1 MKQPTTIPL
10 RATLLLLAL
19 LAVIGQ
25 ASATEIIEDNDIF
38 YFTSNQ
44 DAWGNPTEEFA
55 IAVDCKDYISNLV
68 IPEKVSYNGKTY
80 TVKQVGGF
88 GGKSSITSVV
98 IGDSVQQITG
108 TAFENCS
115 NLSTLTIGKSVNY
128 IDQSSFT
135 GCHIKKL
142 IYKAEN
148 EIDYDYGWDYFP
160 FEEVEQVE
168 IGNNVGS
175 IPNNFCYETNLTEVV
190 IPASVMTIGA
200 GAFYHC
206 ANLNSV
212 SISSVELTI
221 YGSAFCNCP
230 NLRNLSFSSSATE
243 ITLQNDVF
251 ANCGFLNLT
260 IPASIIK
267 MGKRCFTG
275 CRDLQSVNVSAAN
288 THYDSRNNCN
298 AIIETATNTLVAGC
312 MNTIIP
318 NSVTKIG
325 VSAFRDCVNLTE
337 ITIPNSVKI
346 IDSSAFGDCSNL
358 TSIDIPNSVTEIRSS
373 FYNTGLRNVVI
384 PNSVKILEGGAFA
397 DCKQL
402 TSVIIGDSVEFIGD
416 LAFSGCEQ
424 LVNIQIPGNVK
435 IVSGTEYGVSGA
447 TFLGSPWYNN
457 QPDGLLYIG
466 RAAYHYLGTMPA
478 NTKLVIREGTYS
490 ISDNAFGGRKYF
502 YHYKDHDCS
511 GLTSISLPNSLR
523 FIGDRAFE
531 GCNGL
536 TEIVIP
542 DSVIM
547 LGDDAFEE
555 CMNLNSVTIGRG
567 VKTIASD
574 VFSRCSNLVSVT
586 CLATN
591 PPLIRRVHDDD
602 PYTYILSGR
611 DDVVN
616 WETDIECFD
625 ERAYTEA
632 VLFVPKGSE
641 AAYMLAD
648 KWKRFIHIVGID
660 VHTDA
665 CDVNGDGV
673 VNISDLNNV
682 VNDILSGKGDSL
694 MDVNGDGSVNISD
707 INIIVQSI
715 LTSN

>member
-115 NLSTLTIGKSVNY
+115 NLSTLTIGKSVNS
-128 IDQSSFT
+128 IGGFT

-148 EIDYDYGWDYFP
+148 EIDYGYGWNEFP
-160 FEEVEQVE
+160 FKEVEQVE
-168 IGNNVGS
+168 IGNNVET
-175 IPNNFCYETNLTEVV
+175 IPNNFCYETKLTEVV
-190 IPASVMTIGA
+190 IPASVKTISD
-200 GAFYHC
+200 GAFYGC
-206 ANLNSV
+206 
-212 SISSVELTI
+212 SS
-221 YGSAFCNCP
+221 
-230 NLRNLSFSSSATE
+230 LRNLSFSSSTNS
-243 ITLQNDVF
+243 ITLQNSVF
-251 ANCGFLNLT
+251 ANCGFFNLT

-267 MGKRCFTG
+267 MGKECFTG
-275 CRDLQSVNVSAAN
+275 CRDLQSVKVSAAN

-298 AIIETATNTLVAGC
+298 AIIETATNTLVVGC
-312 MNTIIP
+312 MNTVIP
-318 NSVTKIG
+318 SSVLTIG
-325 VSAFRDCVNLTE
+325 RAAFCDCVNLTE

-346 IDSSAFGDCSNL
+346 IDKSAFAHCSNL

-373 FYNTGLRNVVI
+373 FNNTGLINVVI

-416 LAFSGCEQ
+416 LAFSSCEQ
-424 LVNIQIPGNVK
+424 LVNIQIPDNIK
-435 IVSGTEYGVSGA
+435 IVSGTDYRTGRYA
-447 TFLGSPWYNN
+447 TFMGTPWYNS

-466 RAAYHYLGTMPA
+466 KAAYHYLGAMPA
-478 NTKLVIREGTYS
+478 KTELVIREGTYS
-490 ISDNAFGGRKYF
+490 ISENAFGDDNI
-502 YHYKDHDCS
+502 DHDCS
-511 GLTSISLPNSLR
+511 GLISVSFPKSLR
-523 FIGDRAFE
+523 YIGGRAFG
-531 GCNGL
+531 GCEGL

-547 LGDDAFEE
+547 LGSYAFSCCSGLER
-555 CMNLNSVTIGRG
+555 VTIGKG
-567 VKTIASD
+567 MKTIEEYP
-574 VFSRCSNLVSVT
+574 FYRCSNLTSIT
-586 CLATN
+586 CLATV
-591 PPLIRRVHDDD
+591 PPLLRGSEEE
-602 PYTYILSGR
+602 PYRYILSNGAEEIIWNTIV
-611 DDVVN
+611 DG
-616 WETDIECFD
+616 FD
-625 ERAYTEA
+625 EMTYTNA
-632 VLFVPKGSE
+632 TLFVPKGSE
-641 AAYMLAD
+641 DAYKTAE
-648 KWKRFIHIVGID
+648 KWKKFIHIVGID
-660 VHTDA
+660 VHTDV

-682 VNDILSGKGDSL
+682 VNDILSGKGDSS

>member
-1 MKQPTTIPL
+1 MD
-10 RATLLLLAL
+10 R
-19 LAVIGQ
+19 
-25 ASATEIIEDNDIF
+25 
-38 YFTSNQ
+38 
-44 DAWGNPTEEFA
+44 DAWDNPTEEFA
-55 IAVDCKDYISNLV
+55 IPYDCKNDISHLV

-80 TVKQVGGF
+80 IVKEVSGF
-88 GGKSSITSVV
+88 TSKTSLTSVV
-98 IGDSVQQITG
+98 IGDSVQFLKYG
-108 TAFENCS
+108 SFENCS
-115 NLSTLTIGKSVNY
+115 NLSTLTIGKSVKT
-128 IDQSSFT
+128 IVPGCFG

-160 FEEVEQVE
+160 FKEVEQVE
-168 IGNNVGS
+168 IGNNVGT
-175 IPNNFCYETNLTEVV
+175 IPDNFCYETKLNEVV
-190 IPASVMTIGA
+190 IPASVKTIGR
-200 GAFYHC
+200 GAFSYC

-221 YGSAFCNCP
+221 YGGAFCNCP
-230 NLRNLSFSSSATE
+230 NLRNLSFSSSATNIILE
-243 ITLQNDVF
+243 RYVF
-251 ANCGFLNLT
+251 SSCDFENLT
-260 IPASIIK
+260 IPASIVK
-267 MGKRCFTG
+267 MGEDCFTG
-275 CRDLQSVNVSAAN
+275 SRNLQSVKVSAAN

-298 AIIETATNTLVAGC
+298 AIIETATNTLVVGC

-325 VSAFRDCVNLTE
+325 VKAFCDCVNLTE

-346 IDSSAFGDCSNL
+346 IDSSAFADCSNL
-358 TSIDIPNSVTEIRSS
+358 TSIDIPSSVTEIRGS

-397 DCKQL
+397 NCKQL

-416 LAFSGCEQ
+416 LAFWGCEQ
-424 LVNIQIPGNVK
+424 LVDIQIPDNVK
-435 IVSGTEYGVSGA
+435 IVSGIEYGVSGA

-466 RAAYHYLGTMPA
+466 RAAYHYLGTMTA

-490 ISDNAFGGRKYF
+490 ISDNAFGGEKYF

-523 FIGDRAFE
+523 FIGEYAFD

-547 LGDDAFEE
+547 LGDNAFEE
-555 CMNLNSVTIGRG
+555 CINLNSVTIGRG

-574 VFSRCSNLVSVT
+574 VFSGCSNLVSVT

-591 PPLIRRVHDDD
+591 PPLIRRVHEDD
-602 PYTYILSGR
+602 PFTYILSGR

-648 KWKRFIHIVGID
+648 KWKKFIHIVGID

-665 CDVNGDGV
+665 CDVNGDGE
-673 VNISDLNNV
+673 VNIADINNV
-682 VNDILSGKGDSL
+682 VNAILDNNSDKAFDAN
-694 MDVNGDGSVNISD
+694 DDGEVNIAD
-707 INIIVQSI
+707 INEIVQTI
-715 LTSN
+715 LNGN